1 MATALVAPSTACAI
15 CHARSGGT
23 GYDCARPLAFCARI
37 SLTVAQPVM
46 RTTSSATR
54 LNLQNRWIIPVLR
67 GREST
72 SVGGREGAR
81 RALTALSSRHGP
93 ADQETRCQR
102 HITRLQSLEHALA
115 GAEAPRGEDMSD
127 IEPLRQ

>member
-1 MATALVAPSTACAI
+1 MATALVASSTACAI
-15 CHARSGGT
+15 RHARSGGT

-46 RTTSSATR
+46 RATSSATR
-54 LNLQNRWIIPVLR
+54 LNLQNRWIIHRPPWPRVYQR
-67 GREST
+67 RWG
-72 SVGGREGAR
+72 EGAR
-81 RALTALSSRHGP
+81 RALTTLSSRHGP

-115 GAEAPRGEDMSD
+115 GAKQLRLAKPREV
-127 IEPLRQ
+127 RTCQT